1 MHYNK
6 RDVKAALIELGLR
19 EGDIVF
25 SHANLSFFGIPYGG
39 MTEDNVF
46 SIFYDS
52 LFEIIGD
59 TGTWIVPTFT
69 YSFRS
74 NGYGEVFDYKNTP
87 SKMGLL
93 AEKIRGLDTSVRT
106 LDPLFSVSICGNV
119 NNILKNNI
127 ISSDCFGKGSIFDL
141 MYKKNIKF
149 VNFNMD
155 TATTYIHYVEREL
168 EVDYRKNILFYGKT
182 ILDNKIIDHSVFYY
196 CRNLESNIQAEFS
209 KFDKLA
215 MDRNIGRKVKL
226 GRGSISLITAK
237 QTYSLIEEVLPEWKD
252 FLIKR
257 V

>member
-6 RDVKAALIELGLR
+6 NDVRAALIELGLT
-19 EGDIVF
+19 EGDVVF

-39 MTEDNVF
+39 MTENNIF
-46 SIFYDS
+46 SIFYDA

-59 TGTWIVPTFT
+59 TGVWIVPTFT
-69 YSFRS
+69 YSFKS
-74 NGYGEVFDYKNTP
+74 NGDSEVFDYENTP

-93 AEKIRGLDTSVRT
+93 AERIRKMDKSVRT

-119 NNILKNNI
+119 NNIVKNNI
-127 ISSDCFGKGSIFDL
+127 ISSDCFGLGSIFNL
-141 MYKKNIKF
+141 MYKKNAKF

-155 TATTYIHYVEREL
+155 TATTYIHYVEKEL
-168 EVDYRKNILFYGKT
+168 KVDYRKNILFSGKT
-182 ILDNKIIDHSVFYY
+182 ILNNKVIDHSVFYY
-196 CRNLESNIQAEFS
+196 CRDLESNIQAEFS
-209 KFDKLA
+209 NFDKLA
-215 MDRNIGRKVKL
+215 MDRNIGKKVKL